1 VSETFI
7 TCSSCGKKIQ
17 LTEAITQQI
26 ENKLRKEFD
35 HEVKKKEKDFE
46 NIIKDKEKELEE
58 KLHQEKV
65 KLDKQAKKRAEEALS
80 IEMKDLKE
88 QLDEKAKLLEGAY
101 KQELALRKRTRE
113 LEVKEKSLELDVQR
127 TLDKEREKI
136 RQAAQLEFQEERQ
149 LKDAEKDQ
157 QLAEMRKQIEELKRK
172 AEQGSQQ
179 TQGEVLELEL
189 EDILRSNFR
198 SDEVQAVA
206 KGLKGGDIL
215 QKVYTKSGHYCG
227 EILWEAKRTKTW
239 SDGWIQKL
247 KDDQRAVRADLCALV
262 STVLPKDVRRI
273 GNVEDVWVTD
283 FASIVGIGTAL
294 REILIKVT
302 QARSAL
308 SGKTDKMEVIYNY
321 LTGSEFRQRIEAI
334 LEPFITMKDDL
345 DTERRAM
352 EKAWAKREKKIQRV
366 MQSIAG
372 MHGDLQGIVG
382 IALPQIKF
390 IEFSEDSNS
399 TLEGDLNNGPTPE

>member
-372 MHGDLQGIVG
+372 MHGDLHGIVG

>member
-206 KGLKGGDIL
+206 KGVKGGDIL